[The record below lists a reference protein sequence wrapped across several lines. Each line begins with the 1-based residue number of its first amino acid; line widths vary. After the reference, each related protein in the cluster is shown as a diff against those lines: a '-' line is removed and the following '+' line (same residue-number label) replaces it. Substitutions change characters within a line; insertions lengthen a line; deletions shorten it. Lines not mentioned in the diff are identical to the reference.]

1 MKKVSGI
8 IFFILFTLSL
18 QAQLAVL
25 NNKGALIYANP
36 NAIIK
41 VKGSF
46 LNDLYS
52 TFTNHGT
59 TTIDSSY
66 INNELTQGN
75 GIYRVGKNWEN
86 NKNFVA
92 DTSQV
97 ILDGDNQLIT
107 GDSVSHFYTLEL
119 QNTGIKRQ
127 TLFSYTD
134 HLLKLNDRELATDS
148 FFMFVTNPSLNAI
161 TRTTGFASSLGPG
174 RLSRH
179 TNSTG
184 TYLYPT
190 GSSLGTIR
198 YRPVEI
204 RPNDANDNYYSV
216 RLANNLASLNG
227 FDIDDKDSAVCQINP
242 LFYHKINRSIGIS
255 DADISIYYDPLLDG
269 VWDAIAYWNQ
279 LGDQQWIDIGT
290 VSNGTLAPF
299 NFNTRNN
306 WNQWQF
312 VNFALSKKRPPIPD
326 ILGDSIVCGGYTT
339 LYEGITDQANT
350 GFIWTLT
357 NGGSLIDSTAN
368 PTSILWGAGNTN
380 DTLQLIQVAA
390 NGCPS
395 FPAFQIIEVYP
406 QPIAAFGATPITALG
421 SIPIIYTDSSQNAA
435 YWSWNFGDGNTSTTT
450 NPQHIFNGEGTYTTT
465 LIIQSAEGCFDTAF
479 VTINIIDGLNIPN
492 VFTPNGDGANDVF
505 EISGTNFKNFEALIF
520 DRWGV
525 VVFESSAAQISW
537 NGKTQTGS
545 WASEGTYFLVLKIT
559 LLNGTVVD
567 YSNFLNLFY

>member
-1 MKKVSGI
+1 
-8 IFFILFTLSL
+8 
-18 QAQLAVL
+18 
-25 NNKGALIYANP
+25 
-36 NAIIK
+36 
-41 VKGSF
+41 
-46 LNDLYS
+46 
-52 TFTNHGT
+52 
-59 TTIDSSY
+59 
-66 INNELTQGN
+66 
-75 GIYRVGKNWEN
+75 
-86 NKNFVA
+86 
-92 DTSQV
+92 
-97 ILDGDNQLIT
+97 
-107 GDSVSHFYTLEL
+107 
-119 QNTGIKRQ
+119 
-127 TLFSYTD
+127 
-134 HLLKLNDRELATDS
+134 
-148 FFMFVTNPSLNAI
+148 
-161 TRTTGFASSLGPG
+161 
-174 RLSRH
+174 
-179 TNSTG
+179 
-184 TYLYPT
+184 
-190 GSSLGTIR
+190 
-198 YRPVEI
+198 
-204 RPNDANDNYYSV
+204 
-216 RLANNLASLNG
+216 
-227 FDIDDKDSAVCQINP
+227 
-242 LFYHKINRSIGIS
+242 
-255 DADISIYYDPLLDG
+255 LLDG

-339 LYEGITDQANT
+339 LYEGITDQTNS

-406 QPIAAFGATPITALG
+406 QPIAAFSATPITALG